1 MTSKN
6 ALFQE
11 IWWPLVTS
19 LKSKQ
24 KKFIRSIPQHGQKL
38 SFQCPI
44 SFSSYFDVSEL
55 VSDIDLVLH
64 SLLWHM
70 DKCLSSRNIQKGL
83 YLPFGHTKLVQHR
96 SVIHEIRFLV
106 TCSFGAESILA
117 YFHSENDQIF
127 ILWLKIPFGDPKNI
141 LQPYQRI
148 VRSSLENHE
157 KNTII

>member
-1 MTSKN
+1 MKV
-6 ALFQE
+6 F
-11 IWWPLVTS
+11 
-19 LKSKQ
+19 
-24 KKFIRSIPQHGQKL
+24 
-38 SFQCPI
+38 
-44 SFSSYFDVSEL
+44 
-55 VSDIDLVLH
+55 
-64 SLLWHM
+64 SLLNDADSALILQYNAYGFSMGTQNWY
-70 DKCLSSRNIQKGL
+70 N
-83 YLPFGHTKLVQHR
+83 R

-157 KNTII
+157 KTQLFNDLPLQCPKDSKYVLLELLMTSERDYWYKKWVKHPNNVWNMFSDIKLLLENSNEH